1 MSTVNRAS
9 TTFRALVVLAA
20 GALSPL
26 TVSAQDLCA
35 ELTQAVNHGKSGFTQ
50 IKGAPRSGSFGRAGR
65 VFDSTFAITSVS
77 DDCKVWADEDR
88 PQQLRLSCSRI
99 SREPSCASEVRRTYE
114 RLAEPLRRC
123 VASVFP
129 KAHVRNDPP
138 TTIGRQELESL
149 RFVNVADSVS
159 GYQLDAD
166 LTWSV
171 ARLTSTTTCQVGLHV
186 EMR

>member
-50 IKGAPRSGSFGRAGR
+50 IKGAPSKSSFGRAGR
-65 VFDSTFAITSVS
+65 TFESTFAITSVS

-123 VASVFP
+123 VASAFP
-129 KAHVRNDPP
+129 TAQVRQDPP
-138 TTIGRQELESL
+138 TTLGRSELQLL
-149 RFVNVADSVS
+149 RIAKLADSVS
-159 GYQLDAD
+159 GYQLDAE
-166 LTWSV
+166 LSWSV
-171 ARLTSTTTCQVGLHV
+171 NKVTSTTTCRVGIDV